1 MLARLPLHFRRAVH
15 RPAVRLAHTQ
25 SAQHLPS
32 LARFPASN
40 GLYDPTLEK
49 DSCGVGMVAHL
60 KGKPSHEVV
69 KDANTMLVRMAHR
82 GGCGCDPASGDGA
95 GILTGMPHSF
105 LESALKREQGIT
117 LPPAGQYA
125 AGNIFF
131 PRDPELVASCK
142 ASVEKAM
149 KAQGLE
155 LVAWRPLP
163 VDNSE
168 LGPTSLESEPHT
180 EMLIVAPKPGTDTAH
195 FNRELYRMRIL
206 AAKEIRLDPALE
218 DFYVCSLNNATLVYK
233 GQLTPEQVWGY
244 FKDLQSPEYVS
255 HLALVHSRF
264 STNTFPSWSRAQP
277 FRALCHNGEI
287 NTLRGNKNL
296 MRSREASL
304 VSSYFSAEEL
314 QAMKPICSDD
324 MSDSGNFDAVAELLI
339 HGGTRPIHEAV
350 MMMVPEAWR
359 YKPGLSESKR
369 AFYEFQSALM
379 EPWDGPAMMAFT
391 DGRYVGACLDRNGL
405 RPSRYYVTTDDRV
418 LLSSEVGVLVDLPEE
433 LVLKKERLEPG
444 KMFLIDFAQERIIP
458 DGELKETMAGER
470 PYKEWM
476 ASQPLH
482 LKDWMASAG
491 AFATAHPPRD
501 EINQHLSMYGF
512 TKEGVDVLVSAMV
525 NGKEAL
531 GSMGVDTPMAVLS
544 QQVRP
549 PSHYFKQLF
558 AQVTNPP
565 IDPIREEVVM
575 SLVCPVGPEQN
586 LLDATSEHAA
596 RLFLPHPVLSL
607 EEMETLKTVE
617 YRGWKAVT
625 LDASF
630 AKADALASPSA
641 LRDAI
646 KRLCADA
653 EEAVI
658 ESKAP
663 LIVLSQR
670 GAGADRMP
678 IPSLLATGAV
688 HQHLIQK
695 QARTATGILVES
707 GDAVEP
713 HDFCTMVGYGAD
725 GICPYGAYA
734 AVAAF
739 HGKVDAKESDLMEK
753 YRYSAGKAMLKVMS
767 KIGIST
773 VQSYKGA
780 QIFEAVGLGQDV
792 MDTCFTG
799 TASRLAGI
807 GFEHI
812 QNDVMR
818 SHAHAWPSMMI
829 GDVMLPNPGDLHYR
843 DGGEKHYNT
852 PQGMA
857 ELQVLL
863 IRMSRLIDLPD
874 FLFEHGA
881 SPSLDVPHR
890 KQIAARNNSRKQYE
904 AYVKTMVEQ
913 VKHTSIRGLLA
924 FRDDVPPVPIDEV
937 EPVSKIVQRFC
948 TGAMSLGSISI
959 EAHETLA
966 LAMNEL
972 GGKSNTGEG
981 GEDPMRFLDQ
991 RRSSIKQI
999 ASGRFGVTSNYL
1011 TNADELQIK
1020 MAQGAK
1026 PGEGGE
1032 LPGGKVTKLIAKTR
1046 GTTRGVGLIS
1056 PPPHHDIYSI
1066 EDLAQLIHDLKSS
1079 NRSSRVSVKLVSE
1092 VGVGVVAAGVAK
1104 GKADHIVISG
1114 GDGGTGAAAWTG
1126 IKHAGLPWELG
1137 LAEAHQTLVLNKLR
1151 SRIVLQSDGQ
1161 LKTGRD
1167 VTIAALLGAEEFGFA
1182 TMPLVAIGCIMMR
1195 KCHLNTCPVGIAT
1208 QDPELRKKFTG
1219 KPEHVVNFMWL
1230 LAEEVRENMAMLGFR
1245 TMEEMIGR
1253 ADMLRVNDDS
1263 LHSKT
1268 ATLDLGPILTPAA
1281 ALAPGEPQYN
1291 TMGQDHFSPD
1301 ATGLPT
1307 ILDYGLIEQS
1317 MPALENGTAV
1327 RITDVINNRNRS
1339 VGAMLSN
1346 EISKRYG
1353 GEGLPDGTIHVSLE
1367 GHTGQSFGF
1376 VLAKGVTLEVKG
1388 DANDGCGKGLS
1399 GGEIIVFPDE
1409 AKLPS
1414 GFSAEE
1420 NVVVGNVALYG
1431 ATSGKAFF
1439 RGKGGERFCVRN
1451 SGALAV
1457 VEGIGDHGCEYM
1469 TGGRMV
1475 CLGETGINFGAGMSG
1490 GIASMVPDKGA
1501 RASVLCEAFIYA
1513 DIYDP
1518 EKKFPGRCN
1527 MEMVQLETVE
1537 TADEAAALRSY
1548 ITDHFEKTKS
1558 PVAAKERRAPCFP
1571 L

>member
-1 MLARLPLHFRRAVH
+1 
-15 RPAVRLAHTQ
+15 
-25 SAQHLPS
+25 
-32 LARFPASN
+32 
-40 GLYDPTLEK
+40 
-49 DSCGVGMVAHL
+49 VGMVAHL

-95 GILTGMPHSF
+95 GILTGMPHTF
-105 LESALKREQGIT
+105 LAAALERELGVA
-117 LPPAGQYA
+117 LPAAGQYA

-131 PRDPELVASCK
+131 PRDPELVAACK
-142 ASVEKAM
+142 AEVEKAM
-149 KAQGLE
+149 VARGLG

-168 LGPTSLESEPHT
+168 LGPTSLESEPHS
-180 EMLIVAPKPGTDTAH
+180 EMLVVAPAPGTSSAD
-195 FNRELYRMRIL
+195 FNRELYAMRIL
-206 AAKEIRLDPALE
+206 SGKEIRKDPALD

-244 FKDLQSPEYVS
+244 FKDLQSAEYTS

-296 MRSREASL
+296 MRSREAAL
-304 VSSYFSAEEL
+304 VSSYFGAEGLEAL
-314 QAMKPICSDD
+314 KPICSDD
-324 MSDSGNFDAVAELLI
+324 MSDSGNFDAVAELLV
-339 HGGTRPIHEAV
+339 HAGTRPIHEAV

-359 YKPGLSESKR
+359 YKPTLSDSKR

-405 RPSRYYVTTDDRV
+405 RPSRYYVTSDDRV

-433 LVLKKERLEPG
+433 LVVRKARLEPG
-444 KMFLIDFAQERIIP
+444 KMFLIDFSQERIIP
-458 DGELKETMAGER
+458 DEELKEGMAAER
-470 PYKEWM
+470 PYQEWM
-476 ASQPLH
+476 ASQPLR
-482 LKDWMASAG
+482 LDEWVQAAAVGG
-491 AFATAHPPRD
+491 APHPPRD
-501 EINQHLSMYGF
+501 ETNQYLAMHGF
-512 TKEGVDVLVSAMV
+512 TKEGVEVLVSAMV
-525 NGKEAL
+525 AGKEAL
-531 GSMGVDTPMAVLS
+531 GSMGVDTPLAVLS
-544 QQVRP
+544 QFPRA

-575 SLVCPVGPEQN
+575 SLVCPVGPEKN
-586 LLDATSEHAA
+586 LLDATAEHAA

-607 EEMETLKTVE
+607 QEMQALKTTE
-617 YRGWKAVT
+617 FRGWKAQT

-630 AKADALASPSA
+630 AKADADASPHA
-641 LRDAI
+641 LQDAI
-646 KRLCADA
+646 KKLCAEA
-653 EEAVI
+653 EAAVQVDG
-658 ESKAP
+658 AP
-663 LIVLSQR
+663 LLVISNR
-670 GAGADRMP
+670 AAGADRLP

-688 HQHLIQK
+688 HQHLIRK
-695 QARTATGILVES
+695 QARTATGLLVES
-707 GDAVEP
+707 GDACEP
-713 HDFCTMVGYGAD
+713 HDFCTLVGYGAD
-725 GICPYGAYA
+725 GVCPFGAYA
-734 AVAAF
+734 AVSAF
-739 HGKVDAKESDLMEK
+739 HGDVEAKESELMEK

-780 QIFEAVGLGQDV
+780 QIFEAVGFGPDI

-807 GFEHI
+807 GFEHL
-812 QNDVMR
+812 QADVMR
-818 SHAHAWPSMMI
+818 NHAHAWPAHPV
-829 GDVMLPNPGDLHYR
+829 GDVMLPNPGDLHFR
-843 DGGEKHYNT
+843 NGGEAHYNS

-857 ELQVLL
+857 ELQV
-863 IRMSRLIDLPD
+863 
-874 FLFEHGA
+874 
-881 SPSLDVPHR
+881 
-890 KQIAARNNSRKQYE
+890 AARTNSRKQYA
-904 AYVKTMVEQ
+904 AYVATMIEQ
-913 VKHTSIRGLLA
+913 VQHTSIRGLLD
-924 FRDDVPPVPIDEV
+924 FRDDVSAVPLDEV
-937 EPVSKIVQRFC
+937 EPVSAIVKRFC

-959 EAHETLA
+959 ESHETLA
-966 LAMNEL
+966 KAMNQL

-981 GEDPMRFLDQ
+981 GEDPLRFADE

-1032 LPGGKVTKLIAKTR
+1032 LPGGKVTELIAKTR

-1066 EDLAQLIHDLKSS
+1066 EDLAQLIHDLKSA
-1079 NRSSRVSVKLVSE
+1079 NRAARVSVKLVSE

-1151 SRIVLQSDGQ
+1151 SRVVLQSDGQ

-1167 VTIAALLGAEEFGFA
+1167 VAIAALLGAEEFGFA
-1182 TMPLVAIGCIMMR
+1182 TMPLVAMGCIMMR

-1208 QDPELRKKFTG
+1208 QDPELRKLFTG
-1219 KPEHVVNFMWL
+1219 KPEHVVNFMWM
-1230 LAEEVRENMAMLGFR
+1230 LAEEVRANMAQMGFK

-1253 ADMLRVNDDS
+1253 ADMLRVNES
-1263 LHSKT
+1263 ALHSKT
-1268 ATLDLGPILTPAA
+1268 ATLDLGPLLTPAG
-1281 ALAPGEPQYN
+1281 ALAPGEPQVN

-1307 ILDYGLIEQS
+1307 ILDYSLIEQS
-1317 MPALENGTAV
+1317 LPALETGERV
-1327 RITDVINNRNRS
+1327 SIEDVVNNRNRS

-1346 EISKRYG
+1346 EVSKRHG
-1353 GEGLPDGTIHVSLE
+1353 GAGLPDGSIHIKLD

-1376 VLAKGVTLEVKG
+1376 TLARGVTLEVRG

-1399 GGEIIVFPDE
+1399 GGEIIVYPDE
-1409 AKLPS
+1409 AALGKAFVP
-1414 GFSAEE
+1414 ED

-1431 ATSGKAFF
+1431 ATSGQAFF

-1469 TGGRMV
+1469 TGGRVV
-1475 CLGETGINFGAGMSG
+1475 CLGETGINFAAGMSG
-1490 GIASMVPDKGA
+1490 GIA
-1501 RASVLCEAFIYA
+1501 Y
-1513 DIYDP
+1513 IYDP
-1518 EKKFPGRCN
+1518 AKAFGPRCN
-1527 MEMVQLETVE
+1527 MEMVQLEAVD
-1537 TADEAAALRSY
+1537 TAEEAATLRSY
-1548 ITDHFEKTKS
+1548 IEAHHAKTNSSVAASLLDNFDDSLADFVKVMPTDYKRMLAQMAAEEAAE
-1558 PVAAKERRAPCFP
+1558 PVAASN
-1571 L
+1571 

>member
-1 MLARLPLHFRRAVH
+1 MLSRLPPQLRH
-15 RPAVRLAHTQ
+15 
-25 SAQHLPS
+25 SAGRPS
-32 LARFPASN
+32 LLVLRRGLTTPNVPSLSRFPRTE
-40 GLYDPTLEK
+40 GLYDPSLEK

-105 LESALKREQGIT
+105 LAGALQREMGIT
-117 LPPAGQYA
+117 LPPAGKYA

-163 VDNSE
+163 VNNSE
-168 LGPTSLESEPHT
+168 LGPTSLESEPHS
-180 EMLIVAPKPGTDTAH
+180 EMLIVAPKPGTSTSD

-206 AAKEIRLDPALE
+206 AAKEIRQDPALE
-218 DFYVCSLNNATLVYK
+218 DFYVCSLNHATVVYK

-244 FKDLQSPEYVS
+244 FKDLQSPEYTS

-296 MRSREASL
+296 MRSREGALASP
-304 VSSYFSAEEL
+304 YFSPSEL
-314 QAMKPICSDD
+314 EALKPICSDD

-359 YKPGLSESKR
+359 YKPALSDAKR

-391 DGRYVGACLDRNGL
+391 DGRFVGACLDRNGL

-433 LVLKKERLEPG
+433 LVAKKERLEPG
-444 KMFLIDFAQERIIP
+444 RMFLIDFAQERIIP
-458 DGELKETMAGER
+458 DDELKEAMAADR
-470 PYKEWM
+470 PYTEWM
-476 ASQPLH
+476 RSMPLH
-482 LKDWMASAG
+482 LKDWVSAAGGAMA
-491 AFATAHPPRD
+491 AHPPRD

-512 TKEGVDVLVSAMV
+512 TKEGVDVLISAMV
-525 NGKEAL
+525 AGKEAL
-531 GSMGVDTPMAVLS
+531 GSMGVDTPLAVLS
-544 QQVRP
+544 KMPRP

-586 LLDATSEHAA
+586 LLDATPKHAE

-607 EEMETLKTVE
+607 EEMEALKTTE
-617 YRGWKAVT
+617 FRGWKAVT
-625 LDASF
+625 LDATF
-630 AKADALASPSA
+630 AKADAEASAHA

-646 KRLCADA
+646 KQLCAEA
-653 EEAVI
+653 EAAVI
-658 ESKAP
+658 GGHAP
-663 LIVLSQR
+663 LLVISQR
-670 GAGADRMP
+670 GAGPDRLP

-688 HQHLIQK
+688 HQHLIK
-695 QARTATGILVES
+695 NKARTATGLLIES

-713 HDFCTMVGYGAD
+713 HDFCTMVGFGAD
-725 GICPYGAYA
+725 GVCPYGAYA

-739 HGKVDAKESDLMEK
+739 HGDLAAKESELMEK

-780 QIFEAVGLGQDV
+780 QIFEAVGLGPEI

-799 TASRLAGI
+799 TASRLKGI

-812 QNDVMR
+812 QRDVMR
-818 SHAHAWPSMMI
+818 NHKHAWPEMMV

-843 DGGEKHYNT
+843 FGGEAHYNS

-857 ELQVLL
+857 ELQV
-863 IRMSRLIDLPD
+863 
-874 FLFEHGA
+874 
-881 SPSLDVPHR
+881 
-890 KQIAARNNSRKQYE
+890 AARTNSRKQYE

-913 VKHTSIRGLLA
+913 VQHTSIRGLLT
-924 FRDDVPPVPIDEV
+924 FREDVSSISIDEV
-937 EPVSKIVQRFC
+937 EPVANIVKRFC

-981 GEDPMRFLDQ
+981 GEDPKRFLDK

-1032 LPGGKVTKLIAKTR
+1032 LPGGKVTELIAKTR

-1066 EDLAQLIHDLKSS
+1066 EDLAQLIHDLKSA
-1079 NRSSRVSVKLVSE
+1079 NRAARVSVKLVSE

-1104 GKADHIVISG
+1104 GKADHIVVSG

-1167 VTIAALLGAEEFGFA
+1167 VTIAAMLGAEEFGFA
-1182 TMPLVAIGCIMMR
+1182 TMPLIALGCIMMR

-1208 QDPELRKKFTG
+1208 QDPELRKKFSG
-1219 KPEHVVNFMWL
+1219 KPEHVVNFLWL

-1253 ADMLRVNDDS
+1253 ADMLRVNENA
-1263 LHSKT
+1263 LHAKT

-1281 ALAPGEPQYN
+1281 ALAPGEPQFN

-1317 MPALENGTAV
+1317 MPALEHGTAV
-1327 RITDVINNRNRS
+1327 RIADVINNRNRS

-1346 EISKRYG
+1346 EVSKRYG
-1353 GEGLPDGTIHVSLE
+1353 GVGLPDGTIHVHLD

-1376 VLAKGVTLEVKG
+1376 TLAKGVTMEVKG

-1399 GGEIIVFPDE
+1399 GGEIIVYPDE
-1409 AKLPS
+1409 TKLPA
-1414 GFSAEE
+1414 GFVAED

-1431 ATSGKAFF
+1431 ATSGQAFF

-1469 TGGRMV
+1469 TGGRVV

-1490 GIASMVPDKGA
+1490 GIA
-1501 RASVLCEAFIYA
+1501 Y
-1513 DIYDP
+1513 IYDP

-1527 MEMVQLETVE
+1527 MEMVALEAVDTTE
-1537 TADEAAALRSY
+1537 EAATLRSY
-1548 ITDHFEKTKS
+1548 IEAHHKKTNSAVAAKVLASFDTSLTDFVKVMPMDYKRVLAQLAAEEAAE
-1558 PVAAKERRAPCFP
+1558 PVAAAS
-1571 L
+1571 